1 MCAITLQPL
10 KIAAVIRMS
19 SQTSLVEKG
28 KHCVAVASEVLKHN
42 EMGQTVDA
50 SSKLVSM
57 QKDAAVLANEAE
69 KLAKRLEAVDDHYQE
84 MDAKL
89 HRQVGQ
95 LGMQEETLKTGKKNS
110 ESILAGQQSVLRNKE
125 SQLSSAES
133 DLQRAEGKLRDAI
146 KEEKSIQIGSAV
158 GGAVLGLFTG
168 GIGLLVGAGV
178 GASIGAIVNACRDE
192 EKDARSAR
200 GRRKSD
206 VDSAKS
212 AVQSSENQISSLAS
226 QIKDLA
232 LQIQRLE
239 QKRQEIHQKRS
250 EIKTAIP
257 VLKNSTQF
265 WLLFK
270 QLSEDGEN
278 RSTLLNKIVK
288 KAHERESYEMF
299 QSNGS
304 QSAANTFFEA
314 WKSIEVAAADG
325 FSNHIYSIDYNCV
338 KCSSACKALPF
349 LRGPDFICSIC
360 HLALQPTDC

>member
-1 MCAITLQPL
+1 
-10 KIAAVIRMS
+10 MS

-28 KHCVAVASEVLKHN
+28 KHCVAVASEVLKHIK
-42 EMGQTVDA
+42 MDQTVDA

-57 QKDAAVLANEAE
+57 QKDAAFLANEAE
-69 KLAKRLEAVDDHYQE
+69 KLAKRLEAVDEHYQE
-84 MDAKL
+84 MDAEL

-95 LGMQEETLKTGKKNS
+95 LGMQEETSKTGKKNS
-110 ESILAGQQSVLRNKE
+110 ESILAGQQSVLRDRE

-133 DLQRAEGKLRDAI
+133 DLQRAEGKLKDAI
-146 KEEKSIQIGSAV
+146 EEEKKIQIGAAV
-158 GGAVLGLFTG
+158 GGVVLGLLAG
-168 GIGLLVGAGV
+168 GIGPLVGAVV
-178 GASIGAIVNACRDE
+178 GGGIGAMVNDIRDE

-200 GRRKSD
+200 DRCRSG
-206 VDSAKS
+206 VDRAKN

-239 QKRQEIHQKRS
+239 QQRQEIHQKRS

-278 RSTLLNKIVK
+278 RCTLLNKIVK
-288 KAHERESYEMF
+288 KANERESYEMF
-299 QSNGS
+299 QSDGS
-304 QSAANTFFEA
+304 QRAANTFFEA
-314 WKSIEVAAADG
+314 WELIEVAAADG
-325 FSNHIYSIDYNCV
+325 SSNHIYSIDYKCV